1 MISKAYDRRME
12 AYRDFLDT
20 AVRKRKASISAKEL
34 AEKMEIVPASLYR
47 MESGVNDVKVSTLLA
62 YLDGFGFTI
71 EVVPYEKETE
81 SAFDYVLNTND
92 LPVLIENTDR
102 RTRLKLLQRLLK
114 AEEEYIAG
122 ER

>member
-20 AVRKRKASISAKEL
+20 AVRKRKANISAKEL

-92 LPVLIENTDR
+92 SPVLIENTDR

>member
-12 AYRDFLDT
+12 AYRGFLDT
-20 AVRKRKASISAKEL
+20 AVRKRKANISAKEL

-92 LPVLIENTDR
+92 SPVLIENTDR

>member
-12 AYRDFLDT
+12 AYRGFLDT
-20 AVRKRKASISAKEL
+20 AVRKRKANISAKEL

-47 MESGVNDVKVSTLLA
+47 MESGINDMKVSTLLA

-71 EVVPYEKETE
+71 EVVPYEKATE
-81 SAFDYVLNTND
+81 EAFDYVLDTND
-92 LPVLIENTDR
+92 APVLIENTDR